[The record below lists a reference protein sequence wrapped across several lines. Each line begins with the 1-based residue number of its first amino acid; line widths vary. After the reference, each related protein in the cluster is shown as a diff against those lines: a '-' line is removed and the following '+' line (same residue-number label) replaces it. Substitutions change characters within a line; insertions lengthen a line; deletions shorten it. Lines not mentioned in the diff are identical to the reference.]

1 MKAKTSQMKKKKSI
15 YTSSDN
21 TDLHFL
27 YLNINLEH
35 ICFQYFTLAVLVIID
50 FALFITFD

>member
-1 MKAKTSQMKKKKSI
+1 MKAKTSQMKK
-15 YTSSDN
+15 D